1 MRLKSLELFG
11 FKSFPDRTLLD
22 FNSGMTVVVGPNGSG
37 KSNISDAIRWVLG
50 ELSAKSV
57 RGTKMEDVIFSGS
70 DGRKALP
77 YAEVTLTIDNTDGIG
92 SGKLDSEYDEVSVT
106 RRCYR
111 SGESEYLIN
120 RKTARLRDIAELFMN
135 TGVGKTGYSII
146 GQGRIAE
153 IISQKSEER
162 RIIFEEAAGISKY
175 RFKKNEAER
184 KLLGVDDNLIRLN
197 DILGE
202 LSARLGPLERESEKA
217 RKYLDIYE
225 KKKQTDVALWL
236 YDLDAVRVQID
247 KVETEYISAK
257 SLFDDAE
264 EALNTL
270 EARSERLFSLAQESK
285 LNAGRTS
292 ERIAKYR
299 ERKSALDSA
308 KMVLD
313 NDIRHLEQQILDTQN
328 EIKVKKSA
336 IVEAEERKE
345 AQKATSAE
353 ILSELYELETK
364 YEADNASLEQMR
376 EKRASIEV
384 KQDALRREIEQGRLS
399 LSDAKVRRAA
409 LESSISSIEGRREQL
424 TESIGESR
432 SRLELIESR
441 IERAE
446 KSLKDYSENEEKIK
460 AELSE
465 IEGSI
470 ASKRDEAAKIE
481 EELNALNFDRMS
493 KKQRADTLR
502 RMDELFEGYNHSV
515 KAIMRASDHGEIKG
529 IYGPVSKL
537 IDVKEK
543 HAVAIETAV
552 GANIQNIVVTDENAA
567 KSAISYLKQNNA
579 GRATFYPL
587 TSISPLTLNIGRDT
601 LEKYKGYI
609 GIASELV
616 ECDAKFTAVIE
627 YMLGRTVVFD
637 TLENATVMAKATGYR
652 TRIVTLDGQL
662 INAGGSFTGGSVK
675 KDTGMLTRSSEISR
689 IDAEIAR
696 ADVEIAAAQ
705 KRLDS
710 ANAALGEAQDKIND
724 INDRLAIIARLYQ
737 AENTQYQVLISQ
749 RDSDKESISSLEN
762 ELNSLS
768 DAVNNADSDMAV
780 IDIEIA
786 KLGEMID
793 NSVKE
798 ESETESA
805 RIEITKLITKASDAL
820 TTLRL
825 KAAERKKDHEA
836 SENTVSLTDLT
847 IASLNEQLSKSESV
861 IKERHGRI
869 ADLKNRIILTEA
881 DEKALS
887 DDIDNL
893 TRELAELNSTSGRQD
908 AELSELRAKIK
919 EQGNKRENLFFEYN
933 RLENKREQVKNEF
946 DKLTEK
952 LWEEYELSPSGAK
965 ELNYTP
971 VTEANRRE
979 AATLQNELRSKLKA
993 LGNVNTSAIEEFKE
1007 VRERH
1012 EFMSEQI
1019 GDLEKSKNELLSII
1033 DNLEREMRERFTETI
1048 DSLSISFN
1056 TVFREL
1062 FGGGSAELKLTD
1074 PTDVLQSGIEI
1085 NVAPPGK
1092 IIKSLSLLSGGEQSF
1107 VAIALFFA
1115 ILNINPTP
1123 FCVLDEIEAALDDVI
1138 VARFAEY
1145 ARRYSPHTQFVI
1157 ITHRRG
1163 TMERADTIYGVTMP
1177 RRGVSKV
1184 LTLDI
1189 GEVEEKLGVKL

>member
-1 MRLKSLELFG
+1 MRLKSLELVG

-77 YAEVTLTIDNTDGIG
+77 YAEVTLTIDNTDGVG

-225 KKKQTDVALWL
+225 KKKQTDVSLWL

-270 EARSERLFSLAQESK
+270 EARSERLFGLAQESK

-292 ERIAKYR
+292 ERIAEYR

-313 NDIRHLEQQILDTQN
+313 NDIRHLEQQISDTKN

-336 IVEAEERKE
+336 IIEAEERKE
-345 AQKATSAE
+345 AQKAQSAE
-353 ILSELYELETK
+353 ILSELYELEKK
-364 YEADNASLEQMR
+364 YEIDNAALEEMR
-376 EKRASIEV
+376 EKRASIEI
-384 KQDALRREIEQGRLS
+384 KQDALRREIEQSRLS
-399 LSDAKVRRAA
+399 LSDAKVKRAA
-409 LESSISSIEGRREQL
+409 LESSISSIEGRREKL
-424 TESIGESR
+424 TESLDESR
-432 SRLELIESR
+432 SRLSLIENR
-441 IERAE
+441 IARAE
-446 KSLKDYSENEEKIK
+446 KSLKDYSDNEEKIK
-460 AELSE
+460 SELSE

-470 ASKRDEAAKIE
+470 ASKRDEAVKIE

-537 IDVKEK
+537 IGVKEK

-587 TSISPLTLNIGRDT
+587 TSI
-601 LEKYKGYI
+601 
-609 GIASELV
+609 
-616 ECDAKFTAVIE
+616 
-627 YMLGRTVVFD
+627 
-637 TLENATVMAKATGYR
+637 
-652 TRIVTLDGQL
+652 
-662 INAGGSFTGGSVK
+662 
-675 KDTGMLTRSSEISR
+675 
-689 IDAEIAR
+689 
-696 ADVEIAAAQ
+696 
-705 KRLDS
+705 
-710 ANAALGEAQDKIND
+710 
-724 INDRLAIIARLYQ
+724 
-737 AENTQYQVLISQ
+737 
-749 RDSDKESISSLEN
+749 
-762 ELNSLS
+762 
-768 DAVNNADSDMAV
+768 
-780 IDIEIA
+780 
-786 KLGEMID
+786 
-793 NSVKE
+793 
-798 ESETESA
+798 
-805 RIEITKLITKASDAL
+805 
-820 TTLRL
+820 
-825 KAAERKKDHEA
+825 
-836 SENTVSLTDLT
+836 
-847 IASLNEQLSKSESV
+847 
-861 IKERHGRI
+861 
-869 ADLKNRIILTEA
+869 
-881 DEKALS
+881 
-887 DDIDNL
+887 
-893 TRELAELNSTSGRQD
+893 
-908 AELSELRAKIK
+908 
-919 EQGNKRENLFFEYN
+919 
-933 RLENKREQVKNEF
+933 
-946 DKLTEK
+946 
-952 LWEEYELSPSGAK
+952 
-965 ELNYTP
+965 
-971 VTEANRRE
+971 
-979 AATLQNELRSKLKA
+979 
-993 LGNVNTSAIEEFKE
+993 
-1007 VRERH
+1007 
-1012 EFMSEQI
+1012 
-1019 GDLEKSKNELLSII
+1019 
-1033 DNLEREMRERFTETI
+1033 
-1048 DSLSISFN
+1048 
-1056 TVFREL
+1056 
-1062 FGGGSAELKLTD
+1062 
-1074 PTDVLQSGIEI
+1074 
-1085 NVAPPGK
+1085 
-1092 IIKSLSLLSGGEQSF
+1092 
-1107 VAIALFFA
+1107 
-1115 ILNINPTP
+1115 
-1123 FCVLDEIEAALDDVI
+1123 
-1138 VARFAEY
+1138 
-1145 ARRYSPHTQFVI
+1145 
-1157 ITHRRG
+1157 
-1163 TMERADTIYGVTMP
+1163 
-1177 RRGVSKV
+1177 
-1184 LTLDI
+1184 
-1189 GEVEEKLGVKL
+1189 